1 MNLLH
6 HFRQNKFKIQNSK
19 FKIVRNFAF
28 CILNFALISMLAS
41 DQALAQRPIELLEP
55 IGNTTQIMVTGNP
68 LSALNQY
75 LQPFMPLIIGASAGL
90 AVLMIILGG
99 FQIMLSG
106 GAIAQ
111 SAGKDRILAALLGL
125 SLLVFSAVILYM
137 LNSNFFVLT

>member
-1 MNLLH
+1 MKNLLH
-6 HFRQNKFKIQNSK
+6 HFRPTEKLKAKNEKGKRCLMFTLILMIFVIPS
-19 FKIVRNFAF
+19 ISFAQ
-28 CILNFALISMLAS
+28 S
-41 DQALAQRPIELLEP
+41 PIELLEP
-55 IGNTTQIMVTGNP
+55 IGTTTHITTGNNP
-68 LSALNQY
+68 FGALNQY
-75 LQPFMPLIIGASAGL
+75 LQPFMPLIIGSSAGL

-137 LNSNFFVLT
+137 LNSNFFVLI